1 MQPGPPPE
9 PGSEKRI
16 LLAFVLTFV
25 VIAVMQ
31 PLISR
36 YVKPPEQP
44 KQTQSAGE
52 PSASTPSASQPAAP
66 TAVAQAAGEGA
77 RATQPGAK
85 KKSAGESPASTQS
98 QQVPTKQAT
107 A

>member
-44 KQTQSAGE
+44 KQAQSASE
-52 PSASTPSASQPAAP
+52 SPAATQP
-66 TAVAQAAGEGA
+66 SSQSAAGAAQAAGEGA
-77 RATQPGAK
+77 RAT
-85 KKSAGESPASTQS
+85 PASST
-98 QQVPTKQAT
+98 PAQAKAAVRRGT
-107 A
+107 TPAAPAPQ